1 MPIASTDLLYKYSV
15 VSGSAGNTVAAGA
28 AGSYLGK
35 YISTTQIVDATL
47 DNLFPDITG
56 DENAASNV
64 DYQCIFIHNNHAT
77 LTLQN
82 AVVWLAAIVAGGA
95 NNALSV
101 DPTAASA
108 VGSASVQALT
118 IANKNTAPVSTGVS
132 PAALV
137 FTSPTTKSAGLAMGN
152 IGPGQVRGI
161 WVQRS
166 ATNSAAQ
173 NNDGCTIRVE
183 GDTAA

>member
-15 VSGSAGNTVAAGA
+15 VSGTAGNTVAAGA

-35 YISTTQIVDATL
+35 YVSTTQIVDATL

-95 NNALSV
+95 NNGISV
-101 DPTAASA
+101 DSTAASA
-108 VGSASVQALT
+108 VGSASPQALT
-118 IANKNTAPVSTGVS
+118 IANKNTAPAGLTFST
-132 PAALV
+132 
-137 FTSPTTKSAGLAMGN
+137 PTTKSAGLAVGN
-152 IGPGQVRGI
+152 IGPGQVRAI

-173 NNDGCTIRVE
+173 NSDGCTIRVE